1 MTSDET
7 EQNQP
12 NQDNATVNPN
22 AALTQPDQFKDTLA
36 HSDEF
41 IDDISASFSRH
52 ISLDDRL

>member
-12 NQDNATVNPN
+12 NQDYTTVNPN
-22 AALTQPDQFKDTLA
+22 AELAQPDQFKDTLA
-36 HSDEF
+36 HTDGF
-41 IDDISASFSRH
+41 TDDISASFSRH